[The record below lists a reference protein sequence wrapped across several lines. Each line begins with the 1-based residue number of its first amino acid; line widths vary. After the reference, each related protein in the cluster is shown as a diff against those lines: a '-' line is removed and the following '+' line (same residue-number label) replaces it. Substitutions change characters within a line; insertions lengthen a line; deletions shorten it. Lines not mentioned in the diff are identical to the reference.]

1 METKKELLEKEK
13 ACELEDNALNDVS
26 GGSLP
31 IFDNK
36 TVSMDVTG
44 GSLPI
49 FDNKTVSV
57 NASAEVP
64 FPQNKEELP

>member
-13 ACELEDNALNDVS
+13 ACELEDNALNNVS

-36 TVSMDVTG
+36 TVNMDVSG

-49 FDNKTVSV
+49 FDKKTVNVDASV
-57 NASAEVP
+57 EVP
-64 FPQNKEELP
+64 FPLNLE

>member
-1 METKKELLEKEK
+1 MTRREAREQAFIVLFEK
-13 ACELEDNALNDVS
+13 
-26 GGSLP
+26 
-31 IFDNK
+31 
-36 TVSMDVTG
+36 
-44 GSLPI
+44 I